1 MSGIKEINRM
11 EESVEQ
17 RFLELYPHYDY
28 SIKSVSK
35 EKDIRKRKKMQSMY

>member
-1 MSGIKEINRM
+1 MMDTKELNNM

-28 SIKSVSK
+28 SIRSISK